1 MGRWA
6 KEAVS
11 ESIVQA
17 VLNAWEMERHHAAE
31 RHLYREVIPVLEE
44 IRRDHPGVIIGAV
57 TDGKANPMLMTFTL
71 ARHFDFC
78 ASWEDDQVGRTKFF
92 SDLTSVSGNAELKW
106 IYDAAKETYHELHSA
121 QRVLR
126 GKPTF
131 QLDPPSAPN
140 GDNDDGED
148 DGSLIW
154 IHVGDDLA
162 YDVGGSAQSGART
175 IWLELDEPQYR
186 QTARFLFDKPT
197 QPSWSTSTPQELE
210 RRRVLSE
217 LALPKVDQR
226 IRFLSRLPEAIQ
238 DVVDKVNRE
247 RESARIGEEPRST
260 ASVQSGE

>member
-217 LALPKVDQR
+217 L
-226 IRFLSRLPEAIQ
+226 FLSRLPEAIQ